1 VDISKIRARP
11 KLNKKLLY
19 RGAICFV
26 LIVLCLNL
34 ASATLI
40 GANIFDLVLYWDS
53 DVLKIESKR
62 VDEEYD
68 SNGVETFKS
77 VAEMEE
83 AINVKIMVPHYL
95 PEEYVLDDVSFAKSD
110 NKIYLFYLSKENED
124 KIVNLTLRDLSVANA
139 ELLVEKDEEAV
150 EVIKNGQTEYKVL
163 NNGEY
168 KVIV

>member
-1 VDISKIRARP
+1 V
-11 KLNKKLLY
+11 
-19 RGAICFV
+19 F
-26 LIVLCLNL
+26 
-34 ASATLI
+34 
-40 GANIFDLVLYWDS
+40 YWDS

-77 VAEMEE
+77 VAEAEK
-83 AINVKIMVPHYL
+83 AINTKIMVPHYL
-95 PEEYVLDDVSFAKSD
+95 PEEYVLEDVSLVKSD

-150 EVIKNGQTEYKVL
+150 KVIKNGKTEYKVL

-168 KVIV
+168 KVTVWQDARYVYTLTGKFDDKELKKIISNIR